1 MNVYDKY
8 ILPYL
13 IHFAG
18 QSRIGMGERRKIVPQ
33 ASGVVLEVGAGSGLN
48 IPLYGPAVTILYALD
63 PSRELWNMAERR
75 ARRAP
80 FPVTYLQASAERIPL
95 PDGSIDTVLVTWTFC
110 TIPDPA
116 RALQEITRVLKPA
129 GVLRFIEHG
138 RSPDPSV
145 AVWQHRLNPMWKRL
159 AGGCHLNRRIDE
171 LLKAA
176 GFRIIE
182 MHQGYHGSPKLLTYL
197 SAGAATPP
205 TRERITSRS
214 T

>member
-13 IHFAG
+13 IHLAG
-18 QSRIGMGERRKIVPQ
+18 QSQIAMAERRKIVPQ

-48 IPLYGPAVTILYALD
+48 IPLYGPAVTTLYALD
-63 PSRELWNMAERR
+63 PSRELRNMAQTR

-80 FPVTYLQASAERIPL
+80 FPVTYLQASAEQIPL
-95 PDGSIDTVLVTWTFC
+95 PDGSVDTVLATWTFC

-129 GVLRFIEHG
+129 GILLFIEHG
-138 RSPDPSV
+138 RSPDHSV
-145 AVWQHRLNPMWKRL
+145 AAWQHRLNPIWKRL

-171 LLKAA
+171 LLKEA
-176 GFRIIE
+176 GFRIAEI
-182 MHQGYHGSPKLLTYL
+182 HQGYQGSPKFLTYL
-197 SAGAATPP
+197 SAGAAKPP
-205 TRERITSRS
+205 TR
-214 T
+214 